1 MYFKKWLISFLSLL
15 LEQILISVILI
26 LSFSF
31 EKNLDQTYLKIL
43 YIGILNALSKS
54 NYNKNQIIGGISTT
68 VHSGISNFKKV
79 K

>member
-54 NYNKNQIIGGISTT
+54 NYYMNQIIGGISTT
-68 VHSGISNFKKV
+68 VQSGISNFKKV